1 MHLIGVCGPASSG
14 KDTLSNYIVTQYGG
28 CKYAFADPL
37 KEAAKILFNLTYD
50 QLHSSKKE
58 EIDER
63 WNLSPRQILQRLGTE
78 GCRDLFSDTI
88 FITRMLQEF
97 ESYRHFPGYF
107 VVSDVRFENER
118 NAIRDNGGTVI
129 HIYRKDIR
137 SVNAHVTEQ
146 RLEPSAGEFVV
157 TNNGSID
164 DMIKDVSKRLLHIFN
179 K

>member
-1 MHLIGVCGPASSG
+1 
-14 KDTLSNYIVTQYGG
+14 
-28 CKYAFADPL
+28 
-37 KEAAKILFNLTYD
+37 
-50 QLHSSKKE
+50 
-58 EIDER
+58 
-63 WNLSPRQILQRLGTE
+63 
-78 GCRDLFSDTI
+78 
-88 FITRMLQEF
+88 MLQEF

-164 DMIKDVSKRLLHIFN
+164 DMIEDVSKRLLHIFN